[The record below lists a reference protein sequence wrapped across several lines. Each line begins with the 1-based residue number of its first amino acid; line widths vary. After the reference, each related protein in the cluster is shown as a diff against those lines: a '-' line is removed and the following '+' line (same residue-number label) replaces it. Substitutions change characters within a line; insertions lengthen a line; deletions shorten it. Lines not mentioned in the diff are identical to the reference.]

1 MINRPR
7 LVRGFCMAGNMKYA
21 TIIIGGAL
29 LLTGIQIEN
38 VLACGLGAAFVAWGL
53 MRKGVE

>member
-1 MINRPR
+1 
-7 LVRGFCMAGNMKYA
+7 MKYA
-21 TIIIGGAL
+21 IILIGGAL

-38 VLACGLGAAFVAWGL
+38 GLACGLGAAFVAWGL

>member
-1 MINRPR
+1 MCAFWC
-7 LVRGFCMAGNMKYA
+7 VVSFCLWVPNMKYA
-21 TIIIGGAL
+21 TILIGAVL

-38 VLACGLGAAFVAWGL
+38 GLACGLGAAFVAWGL